1 MFVVNPKGKSL
12 LPRRSVLSDETY
24 EMIRDLIID
33 HHIPA
38 GAKVNIDA
46 LSNQLNVSPTPV
58 REALARLE
66 SDGLI
71 VKVALKGYTTTN
83 LLTFKELN
91 DLFQLRLLIEPWSA
105 EQASSQLNQLG
116 KTALTSEMKSA
127 RLALKLR
134 DIDQVHALT
143 EHDARF
149 HGLIMELA
157 GNKSVIESFEHTHCH
172 VHLFRLYLATKNFL
186 DGSKNKKDFQK
197 VLNTQIHTPLIAAA
211 TIKEHELIASAI
223 TSGNGKSAREAM
235 NSHLKLSLK
244 RYAAAARVLDIEGKD

>member
-1 MFVVNPKGKSL
+1 MVNKKGKSPF
-12 LPRRSVLSDETY
+12 PRRSVLSDETY

-33 HHIPA
+33 HQIPA

-46 LSNQLNVSPTPV
+46 LSTQLNVSPTPV

-71 VKVALKGYTTTN
+71 VKVALKGYRTTD

-105 EQASSQLNQLG
+105 EQAASQLNQLG
-116 KTALTSEMKSA
+116 KAALTSEMQSA

-149 HGLIMELA
+149 HGLITEMA
-157 GNKSVIESFEHTHCH
+157 GNASVIESFQHTHCH
-172 VHLFRLYLATKNFL
+172 VHLFRLYIATKNFV
-186 DGSKNKKDFQK
+186 DGSKNKKEFQK
-197 VLNTQIHTPLIAAA
+197 TLNTQINAPLIAAA
-211 TIKEHELIASAI
+211 TIKEHEQIASAI
-223 TSGNGKSAREAM
+223 TSGNSKSARDAM

-244 RYAAAARVLDIEGKD
+244 RYSAAARVLDSHSSN